1 MQILVEIIKM
11 QHVLWLNIH
20 ALCDITAQSTNT
32 RAPRVTLFTLNLC
45 INAIQGMEISKASIN
60 SWARDKG
67 DKESS
72 LSPLSPLNNFEC
84 FSFHSLSVALIQQ
97 QPSLSLSLIS
107 RLKHNAG

>member
-60 SWARDKG
+60 SIKRTR
-67 DKESS
+67 SS
-72 LSPLSPLNNFEC
+72 KFNIMWRKKKQNKPFSSSEHRHLN
-84 FSFHSLSVALIQQ
+84 
-97 QPSLSLSLIS
+97 
-107 RLKHNAG
+107 